1 MDNVKIGQLIALC
14 RKERGMT
21 QTQLAEQ
28 LGVSNKS
35 VSRWENGVTMPDMSL
50 YEPLCL
56 ALNIQLSEL
65 LYGQK
70 MSIQEKVN
78 YGEKTALN
86 MLTTKSQLENF
97 AILTEILIVIGIV
110 ISMTLTKLL
119 ASSFIEIL
127 ITLACGWFVWG
138 YGLFLRIKIKKAIS
152 KLEQN

>member
-1 MDNVKIGQLIALC
+1 MDNVKIGQFIALC

-50 YEPLCL
+50 YEPL
-56 ALNIQLSEL
+56 
-65 LYGQK
+65 
-70 MSIQEKVN
+70 N

-86 MLTTKSQLENF
+86 MLATKSQLENF

-127 ITLACGWFVWG
+127 MTLVCGWFVWG